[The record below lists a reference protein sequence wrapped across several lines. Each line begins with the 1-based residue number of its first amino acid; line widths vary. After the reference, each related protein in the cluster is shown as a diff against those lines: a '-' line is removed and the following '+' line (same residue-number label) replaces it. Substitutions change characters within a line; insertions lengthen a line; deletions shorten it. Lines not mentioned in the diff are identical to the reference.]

1 MTVEQLQKAKN
12 LDSVIS
18 SLEHNIDLYRRI
30 SEAPEIMIVGYNPKV
45 QEAIKG
51 IVNENGTT
59 PAIYVSGQ
67 AKSVLFD
74 ALKGNEQKSL
84 EKFKDEFKKL

>member
-1 MTVEQLQKAKN
+1 LTTDQLQKAKN
-12 LDSVIS
+12 LEAAIS

-30 SEAPEIMIVGYNPKV
+30 CEAPEIMIVGYNPKV

-51 IVNENGTT
+51 VVNESSTT

-67 AKSVLFD
+67 TKQVLFD

-84 EKFKDEFKKL
+84 AKFKDEFEKL

>member
-1 MTVEQLQKAKN
+1 MTSEQLRKAKN
-12 LDSVIS
+12 LESAIS

-30 SEAPEIMIVGYNPKV
+30 SESLEIMIVGYNQKV

-51 IVNENGTT
+51 IVNEKGTT

-67 AKSVLFD
+67 TKQILFD
-74 ALKGNEQKSL
+74 ALKENEQKSL
-84 EKFKDEFKKL
+84 IKFKDEFDKL